1 MSAEAAITAGDLRL
15 AFGEGA
21 SEVVALDGVDITLR
35 RGELTLLMG
44 PSGSGKSSL
53 LSVLS
58 GLVRPDAGRLEAMGR
73 DVTVMNDRQRTGFRR
88 DHCGFVFQSVTL
100 FPALTAEQQIAMPL
114 EYLGYDRSKARAIAR
129 ERLEEVGLGARR
141 GHRPGQM
148 SGGENQRVAIARM
161 LAKSPDLIFCDEPT
175 SALDG
180 ENGALVA
187 NLLKEASRSYSAMVF
202 CVTHDHRLEPHADR
216 VIDIA
221 DAQIVSER
229 PGGAVS

>member
-1 MSAEAAITAGDLRL
+1 MSAETAITASALRL
-15 AFGEGA
+15 AFGEGPSA
-21 SEVVALDGVDITLR
+21 VVALDDVGIELR
-35 RGELTLLMG
+35 RGEMTLLMG

-58 GLVRPDAGRLEAMGR
+58 ALVKPHGGQVDALGHDLLAM
-73 DVTVMNDRQRTGFRR
+73 NERQRTRFRR

-100 FPALTAEQQIAMPL
+100 FPALTAEEQIAMPL
-114 EYLGYDRSKARAIAR
+114 EYIGYDRRKARAIAR
-129 ERLEEVGLGARR
+129 ERLDEVGLGERWAD
-141 GHRPGQM
+141 RPGQM

-180 ENGALVA
+180 SNGVRVA
-187 NLLKEASRSYSAMVF
+187 DLLKRASRSYSAMVF
-202 CVTHDHRLEPHADR
+202 CVTHDPRLEPHADR

-221 DAQIVSER
+221 DARIVSDR
-229 PGGAVS
+229 AGGAA